1 MRETDVHHWLSKY
14 ADKRRTNSTRIVR
27 VSGVREQLPL
37 LTWCAESE
45 LTLDL
50 THTFDNLCIIED
62 IVAAYELPVVCDDI
76 IVNATISR
84 LLPLYSMW
92 QTRDLRKIAEAH
104 RLRLLQRETAATLF
118 DKLLQHT
125 CGRACSHSIVWFT
138 TRRSGVRTQEQ
149 IGRARALPRAACP
162 TSPSSFLPVVDETL
176 RRFILEDWQ
185 RTMTT
190 EKLRLLPCAVC
201 ARRTPSA
208 DISVV
213 DPGSFDLSLLRND
226 ALADAV
232 LPTTYAFETYQCA
245 LLYPKGMSDPWTIAP
260 LNMCCACESD
270 LIRRS
275 KMPRLCLANW
285 LYYGLDELPP
295 SVSDALSA
303 STHVDKLLIAR
314 ARTSRI
320 SFRFKQTASGFPGD
334 ADEPHPTDER
344 QPVPQK
350 YVRGNVLVMPQ
361 NSTQLNNILPPP
373 PSVIHDTVCAVF
385 VGRSKPT
392 PETVRKV
399 KVLLARKS
407 VVKTLIEFL
416 VDKNPY
422 YTVDD
427 ETFFGLSQ
435 ANLNALF
442 PAESEDTDSG
452 IPSAMGIGFLGES
465 EAINA
470 STADY
475 TTRNIDEDAPPDT
488 ESLLME
494 NVGYTSGDES
504 PVSYRD
510 MKMRAL
516 SHCLNQGRFVCSKA
530 GDKFVPD
537 FQNPALLTW
546 LFPHL
551 DPWGIGGF
559 HHPSRTRPVSMEQ
572 QLRYLLE
579 RDEGLFQADPDFAFV
594 YFNILQKKSVC
605 DSVRF
610 RVKES
615 QQRRIVTS
623 LLALDRTLL
632 QKTMK
637 RFERDPTY
645 SPSTSEEADM
655 LALIDS
661 VSTVLPNIPGT
672 TGYKLSLR
680 NEIRAL
686 VNFQGTPAFFVTLNP
701 SDVHHPLVRLF
712 AGEDIQLDDV
722 GVGEELSAWQRKLVV
737 AKNPAACAKFFH
749 AMISTFINIVLRFGK
764 PEKGLLGKCTAYYG
778 TVEAQARG
786 SLHCHMLIWIDGHP
800 SPQKMRD
807 MMQSSDEYKT
817 HVFAWL
823 ESIIKSE
830 LLGTTEV
837 VSEPNGRPLPRPPF
851 REGPGN
857 VHAGARPQPSVAE
870 LSPDDFKQQYMS
882 FVNELVQRY
891 NWHEHTETCWKYL
904 RSNQTRSDE
913 NCRMRINGVTRT
925 ETVVDTETLSI
936 QLRRLHP
943 RIANYNDLVTFVLQ
957 ANMDIKHI
965 GSGEGAKALIY
976 YVTDYITKSSLPTHL
991 GLAALMY
998 AITSTNARYG
1008 PVEQWS
1014 DAQDTGALTILVNS
1028 LLSRQEI
1035 SHAQV
1040 MSYLVGGGDHY
1051 TGHKFRLLYFRAF
1064 ERLVR
1069 RYWGELQT
1077 AVPIEAASSALSQH
1091 ESPASNDNHER
1102 PQTPALNSRDLEQA
1116 QERRVETA
1124 MDVEEERES
1133 SATLDEDV
1141 SHMER
1146 TDINVLTSAEPEGTS
1161 SGEGE
1166 ESVTLSLANGS
1177 ISALNQQQDY
1187 MLRPETEPFDNMCLY
1202 EFVGLT
1208 EKITRACESQSRR
1221 TASSED
1227 SGRPARGRPREDR
1240 GQFMATHP
1248 DYGTHLVR
1256 KRVVWVVPVILGRR
1270 IARSDRSDEERE
1282 DWARTIL
1289 VLFLPWRTA
1298 ADLKEPDELWIDSY
1312 TRHERHIP
1320 RQHRTI
1326 IANMNVLNQCRDAR
1340 DRVRQE
1346 SRAAPRMEGNESRTG
1361 DLPHA
1366 HEDHEGPDN
1375 EEEYPDPFSL
1385 APPDPD
1391 PSTTSPRSPLEVL
1404 TDLISLPARIALDR
1418 CFTRP
1423 VSQPEDGGVGSATK
1437 VTGAQ
1442 GTTLQAEHTYMR
1454 MLKRKRRPETA
1465 PTGVT
1470 EVATFRARNAT
1481 QAATM
1486 SFMSLAPLNGNSA
1499 DNLARTLG
1507 HNPTAEDLQAVTDEV
1522 IAEYN
1527 LHSNS
1532 EQLRAFEIVAR
1543 HVCFHGPQLSMY
1555 VGGVGG
1561 TGKSYVVQAILRLF
1575 TLLGRRNEILV
1586 SAPTGAAAV
1595 LIGGYTIHS
1604 LLLLPNEE
1612 NPDLQAL
1619 AVIWENVLYLII
1631 DEISMVSANLLC
1643 SISSRL
1649 QHAKGQFAVAE
1660 DRPFGGVNVIFLG
1673 DFGQLRPVISPA
1685 LYSHRYI
1692 SEPTV
1697 QDAQHKATLAAFK
1710 GVYLWRSVRTVVIL
1724 QKNQRQSKDAPYSN
1738 LLSRVREGRS
1748 GDARYA
1754 GSAYDFRTLQK
1765 RLIQNFDRA
1774 ACYRFVDAPVI
1785 VDRKVVRDALNRR
1798 LLQLHADSI
1807 GADVEVYYAVDKV
1820 EGRVLSGNARDT
1832 VWDLG
1837 SSTTRDSLG
1846 RLPLFPGMRVM
1857 VQENIAFAYH
1867 VVNGAVGTVKDIKY
1881 EDHRGYRTV
1890 SVVYVEIPGAGRL
1903 LGQAEDIVPIFPNST
1918 YFTWTRR
1925 RATKTV
1931 PADADSV
1938 SRLQP
1943 PLLPAYA
1950 YTDYKAQGR
1959 SLDNAIVDLDSCFSL
1974 QGAYVMLSRVRTSDG
1989 LAILRPFKPR
1999 KVEAELSAELREE
2012 FSSLQELDDATAS
2025 TWRQQQAA
2033 RPV

>member
-1 MRETDVHHWLSKY
+1 M
-14 ADKRRTNSTRIVR
+14 
-27 VSGVREQLPL
+27 SGVRDQLPL
-37 LTWCAESE
+37 LDWCAESE

-50 THTFDNLCIIED
+50 THTFDNLCIIDD
-62 IVAAYELPVVCDDI
+62 IVSAYDLPMGRDDI
-76 IVNATISR
+76 IVNATLTR

-92 QTRDLRKIAEAH
+92 QTRDLRKIAGAH
-104 RLRLLQRETAATLF
+104 QLRLLQRETAATLF

-125 CGRACSHSIVWFT
+125 CGRSCVHSIVWFT
-138 TRRSGVRTQEQ
+138 TRRSGARSADQ
-149 IGRARALPRAACP
+149 IGRARALPRVACP
-162 TSPSSFLPVVDETL
+162 ASPASFLPVVDDTL

-185 RTMTT
+185 RSMTT
-190 EKLRLLPCAVC
+190 EQLRLLPCAVC

-208 DISVV
+208 DISVI

-245 LLYPKGMSDPWTIAP
+245 LLYPKGMSDPWTLAP

-270 LIRRS
+270 LVRRS
-275 KMPRLCLANW
+275 RMPRLCLANW
-285 LYYGLDELPP
+285 LYYGIDELPP
-295 SVSDALSA
+295 SVFDALSA

-320 SFRFKQTASGFPGD
+320 SFRFKQSPSGFPGD

-344 QPVPQK
+344 RPVPQK

-373 PSVIHDTVCAVF
+373 PSVIRDTVCAVF
-385 VGRSKPT
+385 VGRTKPT
-392 PETVRKV
+392 AETMRKL

-422 YTVDD
+422 YAVDD

-442 PAESEDTDSG
+442 PTESEDSDSG

-475 TTRNIDEDAPPDT
+475 TTRNNDEDVPPDM

-494 NVGYTSGDES
+494 NVGYTCGDES

-559 HHPSRTRPVSMEQ
+559 HHPGRTRPVSMEQ

-579 RDEGLFQADPDFAFV
+579 RDEGHFQGDPDFAFV
-594 YFNILQKKSVC
+594 YFNILQKKTVC

-615 QQRRIVTS
+615 QQRRIVAS
-623 LLALDRTLL
+623 LLALDKTLL
-632 QKTMK
+632 HQTMK

-645 SPSTSEEADM
+645 TPSTSEEVDM

-672 TGYKLSLR
+672 SGYKLSLR

-686 VNFQGTPAFFVTLNP
+686 VNFQGTPAFFITLNP

-737 AKNPAACAKFFH
+737 AKNPGACARFFH
-749 AMISTFINIVLRFGK
+749 AMISTFINVVLRFGK
-764 PEKGLLGKCTAYYG
+764 PEKGLFGKCTAYYG

-786 SLHCHMLIWIDGHP
+786 SLHCHMLIWLDGHP

-817 HVFAWL
+817 HMFAWL

-837 VSEPNGRPLPRPPF
+837 VSEPDGRPLPRPPF
-851 REGPGN
+851 REAPGN
-857 VHAGARPQPSVAE
+857 VHVGAKPQPSMSD
-870 LSPDDFKQQYMS
+870 LSPDDFKQQYVS

-913 NCRMRINGVTRT
+913 NCRMRINGATRA
-925 ETVVDTETLSI
+925 ETNVDPETLSI

-943 RIANYNDLVTFVLQ
+943 RIANYNDLVTFVIQ

-965 GSGEGAKALIY
+965 GSGEGAKAFIY

-998 AITSTNARYG
+998 AIMSTNARYG
-1008 PVEQWS
+1008 QSAQWN

-1051 TGHKFRLLYFRAF
+1051 TGHKFRLLYFRVF

-1069 RYWGELQT
+1069 RHWGESQT
-1077 AVPIEAASSALSQH
+1077 ALPIELLARPDTASVD
-1091 ESPASNDNHER
+1091 EHER
-1102 PQTPALNSRDLEQA
+1102 SPQSPPSNTE
-1116 QERRVETA
+1116 
-1124 MDVEEERES
+1124 DVEAAEEQGTQTVIDTEEEPES
-1133 SATLDEDV
+1133 SATPRATG
-1141 SHMER
+1141 SGRER
-1146 TDINVLTSAEPEGTS
+1146 TDMNVPTSVAPEATS
-1161 SGEGE
+1161 TAEGE

-1221 TASSED
+1221 HASSED
-1227 SGRPARGRPREDR
+1227 GGRPTRGRPREDR

-1270 IARSDRSDEERE
+1270 IARSDRSDDERE
-1282 DWARTIL
+1282 SWARTIL
-1289 VLFLPWRTA
+1289 ILFLPWRTA
-1298 ADLKEPDELWIDSY
+1298 ADLKEPEESWLDSY

-1326 IANMNVLNQCRDAR
+1326 ISNMNVLNQCRDAR
-1340 DRVRQE
+1340 DRVRQDT
-1346 SRAAPRMEGNESRTG
+1346 RAATFTEGNEGRTG
-1361 DLPHA
+1361 GLPHA
-1366 HEDHEGPDN
+1366 QDGHEGPDN
-1375 EEEYPDPFSL
+1375 EEDYPDPFSL

-1391 PSTTSPRSPLEVL
+1391 PSTTLPRSPVEVL

-1418 CFTRP
+1418 CFTRT
-1423 VSQPEDGGVGSATK
+1423 VSETEDAAFGSATK

-1465 PTGVT
+1465 PTAAT
-1470 EVATFRARNAT
+1470 EVPAFRPRTATHS
-1481 QAATM
+1481 ATM
-1486 SFMSLAPLNGNSA
+1486 SSMSLPAPNGNSV
-1499 DNLARTLG
+1499 DILARALG
-1507 HNPTAEDLQAVTDEV
+1507 HNPTAEDLQAVIDEV
-1522 IAEYN
+1522 VAEYN
-1527 LHSNS
+1527 LDSNP

-1543 HVCFHGPQLSMY
+1543 HICFHGPQLSMY
-1555 VGGVGG
+1555 IGGVGG

-1660 DRPFGGVNVIFLG
+1660 DRPFGGVNIIFLG

-1697 QDAQHKATLAAFK
+1697 QDAQHKASLAAFK

-1748 GDARYA
+1748 GVARYT

-1774 ACYRFVDAPVI
+1774 SCSRFVDAPVI
-1785 VDRKVVRDALNRR
+1785 VGRKVVRDALNCR

-1807 GADVEVYYAVDKV
+1807 GAEVEVYYAVDKV
-1820 EGRVLSGNARDT
+1820 EGRVLSGSARDT

-1890 SVVYVEIPGAGRL
+1890 SVVYVEIPGAGQL
-1903 LGQAEDIVPIFPNST
+1903 LGQAEDIVPIFPNPT

-1959 SLDNAIVDLDSCFSL
+1959 SLDSAIVDLDSCFSL

-1999 KVEAELSAELREE
+1999 KIEAELSAELREE
-2012 FSSLQELDDATAS
+2012 FSRLQELDDATAV
-2025 TWRQQQAA
+2025 TWRQQQSA
-2033 RPV
+2033 RVA